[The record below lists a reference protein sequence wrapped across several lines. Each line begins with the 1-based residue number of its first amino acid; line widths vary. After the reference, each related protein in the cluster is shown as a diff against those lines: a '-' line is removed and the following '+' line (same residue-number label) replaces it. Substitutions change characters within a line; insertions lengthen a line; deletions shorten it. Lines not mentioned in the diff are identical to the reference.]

1 MKLTVLPFNIKGCD
15 FRVEEFR
22 DVDEEG
28 FAPFRVYL
36 LSTNHG
42 KGPGRFVGYF
52 KTFDEVRKEMKRIT
66 GATYAQLPTHRGNL
80 ILPGMIP

>member
-1 MKLTVLPFNIKGCD
+1 MKITVSPFNIGGCN

-22 DVDEEG
+22 DIDEVG
-28 FAPFRVYL
+28 VAPFRVYL

-52 KTFDEVRKEMKRIT
+52 KTFDDVRREMKRIT
-66 GATYAQLPTHRGNL
+66 GVTYAQLPTQNGNL
-80 ILPGMIP
+80 ILPGTTP